1 MRQRIVEVLGV
12 ATVIAV
18 VALAMSVAGQTPQPG
33 QTGQALKTSWGEPDL
48 QGIWGIQFQ
57 VPLQRPVKFKDKEF
71 FTEEEIKQLDAER
84 AVKPTFGDKRA
95 EKGTEQDLAG
105 AYDSRVFL
113 QHRHAGRRTSL
124 IVDPPNGRLPPRT
137 PELEKRLQEM
147 RQYYLATIQATEA
160 CKNKWRDCAG
170 GTYNPV
176 PSPRVKEPLPDYP
189 AGGGFPFAGGGGWIN
204 RADGPEDHGLGMR
217 CLSAQLPDFASGGTG
232 GFWFIAQSPGA
243 VSIFYDTGQGQ
254 GWHRPISMDGS
265 PHLPSS
271 IRLWWGDSRGRWEG
285 NTLVIDVTNF
295 SRKTNYLQA
304 RENLHLV
311 ERWTRT
317 SPTSI
322 EYIVTVDDP
331 TTWTR
336 PWTAKQEFTKQDT
349 QANRIYKEPR
359 CVEGN
364 YSIEGWLWGARVK
377 EQAFAEGRGPDP
389 GTANYSADT
398 LAALEDED
406 LDDLR

>member
-1 MRQRIVEVLGV
+1 LDKGR
-12 ATVIAV
+12 AAK
-18 VALAMSVAGQTPQPG
+18 PG
-33 QTGQALKTSWGEPDL
+33 FGE
-48 QGIWGIQFQ
+48 
-57 VPLQRPVKFKDKEF
+57 
-71 FTEEEIKQLDAER
+71 
-84 AVKPTFGDKRA
+84 KRA
-95 EKGTEQDLAG
+95 ERGTEQDLAG

-113 QHRHAGRRTSL
+113 TRRHTGRRTSL
-124 IVDPPNGRLPPRT
+124 IIDPPNGRLPPQT
-137 PELEKRLQEM
+137 AELQKRNQEL
-147 RQYYLATIQATEA
+147 RQYYLATIQATES
-160 CKNKWRDCAG
+160 CKNKLRGCEG

-176 PSPRVKEPLPDYP
+176 PSPRVREPLPDYP
-189 AGGGFPFAGGGGWIN
+189 AGGGFPFATGGGWIN
-204 RADGPEDHGLGMR
+204 RADGPEDHGITMR
-217 CLSAQLPDFASGGTG
+217 CMSAQLPDFSN
-232 GFWFIAQSPGA
+232 FFFIAQSPGA

-254 GWHRPISMDGS
+254 GWHRTIPVDGS

-271 IRLWWGDSRGRWEG
+271 IRLWWGDSRGHWEG

-317 SPTSI
+317 SPTTI
-322 EYIVTVDDP
+322 EYVVTVDDP

-336 PWTAKQEFTKQDT
+336 PWTAKREFAKQSDKF
-349 QANRIYKEPR
+349 NRIYKEPR
-359 CVEGN
+359 CHEGN
-364 YSIEGWLWGARVK
+364 YSIEGWLWGARTN